1 MRESRVSGE
10 LRDLVA
16 IEPHELVYGKR
27 DGDGEDEGTEMA
39 EESVAAAAHRRLTW
53 SRVGQA
59 RLKRSSSLPLTQKSR
74 VDPPRIPP
82 WKWIQIIA
90 YRILAKNNNT

>member
-39 EESVAAAAHRRLTW
+39 EESVTAAAHGRLTW
-53 SRVGQA
+53 CG
-59 RLKRSSSLPLTQKSR
+59 
-74 VDPPRIPP
+74 
-82 WKWIQIIA
+82 
-90 YRILAKNNNT
+90 